1 MKLKP
6 STPLVLERTPPVVFV
21 KGEKTLSIAT
31 KYAVEAGKPVP
42 VAVTALVELA

>member
-1 MKLKP
+1 MKLKLSP
-6 STPLVLERTPPVVFV
+6 PLELDMTPFVVLV

-42 VAVTALVELA
+42 VAVTALVEFA